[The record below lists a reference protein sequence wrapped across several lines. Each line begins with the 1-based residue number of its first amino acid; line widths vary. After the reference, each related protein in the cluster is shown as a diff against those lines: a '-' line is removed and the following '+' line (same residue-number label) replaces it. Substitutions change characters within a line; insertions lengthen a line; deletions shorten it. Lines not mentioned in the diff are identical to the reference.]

1 MKVGQYIYSKLTATA
16 GVTALVSTRI
26 YPIFLPQNATYPAI
40 IYSVSNKPWDI
51 QKDAKATRDEALV
64 TFVYVADASQGNNA
78 YASLDNIDLAVR
90 NAIDFVSATA
100 GSVEV
105 SDCEYKDS
113 EDGFNPENMTITRT
127 ATYRFITKN

>member
-1 MKVGQYIYSKLTATA
+1 M
-16 GVTALVSTRI
+16 
-26 YPIFLPQNATYPAI
+26 
-40 IYSVSNKPWDI
+40 
-51 QKDAKATRDEALV
+51 
-64 TFVYVADASQGNNA
+64 ADASQGNNA

-90 NAIDFVSATA
+90 NAIDFVAATA

>member
-40 IYSVSNKPWDI
+40 IYSVANKPWDI
-51 QKDAKATRDEALV
+51 QKDAKSTRDEAIV

-90 NAIDFVSATA
+90 NAIDFVAATA